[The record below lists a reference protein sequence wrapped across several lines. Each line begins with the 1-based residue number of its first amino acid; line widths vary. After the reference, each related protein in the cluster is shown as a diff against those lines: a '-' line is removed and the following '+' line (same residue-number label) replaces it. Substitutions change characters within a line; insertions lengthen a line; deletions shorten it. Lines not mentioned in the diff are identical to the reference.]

1 MNFFLPLQIPCSLLG
16 LLFMVGPLMA
26 NPLQQT
32 EISYLGEERSEK
44 LDVWLP
50 PDSVQRPVP
59 AVLLIHGGGWAVGDK
74 AAPRERSIA
83 KDLNE
88 MGYAVFSVNYL
99 LEKKTTTPQGESKV
113 QLAWP
118 QNFADCKSALRF
130 MRREARRFGVDPRRI
145 AVMGG
150 SAGGHLAMLTGFT
163 SQSPEMNSLGLYSD
177 ERTEVAC
184 VVSLYGI
191 HDVRQFE
198 PHHFVGSTDEETEH
212 NLAAASPM
220 SYLSRNTP
228 PVLVIHGT
236 ADKIVSVN
244 LSREFTTRLAAL
256 GIPYQYVEVQ
266 GAGHSFDLQP
276 EQKDLRPIVKAF
288 LHKHLD

>member
-1 MNFFLPLQIPCSLLG
+1 
-16 LLFMVGPLMA
+16 MVGPLMA

-99 LEKKTTTPQGESKV
+99 LEKKTTTPEGESKV

-130 MRREARRFGVDPRRI
+130 MRREARRFGVDPHRI

-198 PHHFVGSTDEETEH
+198 PHHFAGSTDEETER